1 MYSERKGQGACVST
15 QQGRT
20 ARISWTGQIGGTRC
34 TGVTIQ
40 WKLLQHRSQTDSF
53 KTPNSQPTNLII
65 LLRLNF
71 SLILQFLSDEP
82 QTWHRPSGCS
92 YSVFSIF
99 SNGSDFQNSSI
110 RLPNRST
117 FPLTFNEGL
126 KPSYNTSYR
135 KELLY
140 AIIVKAC

>member
-1 MYSERKGQGACVST
+1 MYSERKGQGARVSI

-40 WKLLQHRSQTDSF
+40 WKLLQHRSQTDSL

-82 QTWHRPSGCS
+82 QTWHRP
-92 YSVFSIF
+92 
-99 SNGSDFQNSSI
+99 
-110 RLPNRST
+110 
-117 FPLTFNEGL
+117 
-126 KPSYNTSYR
+126 
-135 KELLY
+135 
-140 AIIVKAC
+140 